1 MTRAKRNRNQ
11 SLHNNLGLLHGA
23 CKASRSQKPNSRKQ
37 RETALSLLYANF
49 PAASVANIM
58 SAPIAGLKSFTHSSA
73 FFLSYRLY
81 AKTAFHS
88 PIVSH
93 IFKSFT
99 LFAHWK
105 SLECD
110 TYTHAANWLET
121 HTYVLYVRWLTGLQ
135 LQLGR
140 WCKQNHSL
148 RHIPLLI
155 QRELCNSPR
164 VYVRSAR
171 IRCVP
176 AE

>member
-1 MTRAKRNRNQ
+1 MQSLQVAKTQLQEAKRDCFIIAMQ
-11 SLHNNLGLLHGA
+11 TFLLHQLQIS
-23 CKASRSQKPNSRKQ
+23 C
-37 RETALSLLYANF
+37 L
-49 PAASVANIM
+49 
-58 SAPIAGLKSFTHSSA
+58 PIAGLKSFTHSSA
-73 FFLSYRLY
+73 FFFSHRLY

-93 IFKSFT
+93 IFQSFT